1 MAGVCIVHVV
11 DITLAPR
18 NEKDKYM
25 LQEEKREEKRKPMER
40 ILAKLEA
47 KKDEDIIK
55 STESNIEDLILEK
68 NFKPN
73 EGTSQQHKQLNR
85 NLSNLVPRVRFIG
98 WVGENPG
105 NEVEI
110 RVSTFG
116 KSLRTQQTRSRLQT
130 TQ

>member
-40 ILAKLEA
+40 ILVKLEV

-68 NFKPN
+68 NFMPN

-85 NLSNLVPRVRFIG
+85 KLSNLVPRVRRDQGPLHRVGRREPWERG
-98 WVGENPG
+98 WH
-105 NEVEI
+105 
-110 RVSTFG
+110 S
-116 KSLRTQQTRSRLQT
+116 SLNFRKIT
-130 TQ
+130 

>member
-40 ILAKLEA
+40 ILVKLEA

-68 NFKPN
+68 KFMPN

-85 NLSNLVPRVRFIG
+85 NLSNLVPRVRSIG
-98 WVGENPG
+98 WVGQNPG
-105 NEVEI
+105 N
-110 RVSTFG
+110 
-116 KSLRTQQTRSRLQT
+116 
-130 TQ
+130 